1 VVRTS
6 AESYS
11 YNRTWLIALR
21 AAAWSNSVV
30 NYLGSILMAAD
41 ASTIVPRSTSKD
53 FRSTYAAPGASDT
66 PNVLAPNVLE
76 TRREVAALRLI
87 NAHLVREIECLKQRE
102 AQVRRLADRDALTG
116 LYNRRRMQEQLETAI
131 AEAANLRQRVGLL
144 FIDLDGF
151 KAIND
156 EYGHAVGDKILVAAA
171 ARIAARVRAGDLV
184 CRYGGDEFV
193 VLLPRLSDVQD
204 ATKVSEMIRGR
215 LAGKYFIDDRSL
227 HMTAAIGVALSP
239 GDGRTAEQLLQR
251 ADESMYREKCRGRGS
266 HVRHSAPCAA
276 DGAPAAVALSC
287 A

>member
-1 VVRTS
+1 
-6 AESYS
+6 
-11 YNRTWLIALR
+11 
-21 AAAWSNSVV
+21 
-30 NYLGSILMAAD
+30 MAAD

-53 FRSTYAAPGASDT
+53 FRSTYAAPGAAAPGGAAPGASDT

-87 NAHLVREIECLKQRE
+87 NAHLVREIACLKQRE

-131 AEAANLRQRVGLL
+131 AEAASLRQRVGLL

-204 ATKVSEMIRGR
+204 ATKVSEMIRSR